1 MLVKL
6 IESCEVGGES
16 YAVGAVLRS
25 PGRITDDDANLLLAN
40 KQAVECGVDPHRR
53 KQLETATPT
62 PTPTPKRSSRPSG
75 QYKIA
80 KADPGPIWVVI
91 PTFDRSLH
99 LGQCLKSLV
108 AQDLEPAGIVVIN
121 DGPEGLDEVTKIVK
135 KACSTITTK
144 VIVEGLPEHT
154 GAPNVPRT
162 TGMAHVPD
170 EAMVV
175 ELDDHDLLCPGALRL
190 MRNAMRAGNSF
201 VYGGAMMFAAAD
213 HLHPNFQPEDWF
225 VEEDQASVGEGLAFR
240 RFDKP
245 LYRSGSILSDGCYV
259 CGVRAYR
266 KSLYDYVG
274 GWREKEIPAGD
285 CAMFLRFEMATE
297 GRQIVAL
304 EQRLAWCRRTQSSMS
319 TKMAAKQGTNTYRY
333 QLRARKG
340 LLLDDDNA
348 LEDTFSDLAGTFTKR
363 FGIWLAN
370 SGSYSGGR
378 IHMYQDAITWAADL
392 GAEVFLITG
401 GAPRWA
407 KDYAATERIHLIIS
421 GVDPIPEDID
431 VAITDS
437 KVGFGQKAQEWAE
450 ARGRPFACVNFE
462 TPNWVHEFLP
472 DYAVALGG
480 QEKENFADADAL
492 IANSR
497 ESGRY
502 LQKWLETDKP
512 VYVNAPKVNT
522 YALEMSKTADV
533 ELPTRPF
540 ALWSA
545 RPSKYKGGDIAM
557 KAIWALDVPFD
568 IVTFGHPNCKLP
580 ETALHKLY
588 TYPNRPDVEKY
599 ALLRAAHMAL
609 APSKFEG
616 FGMVPM
622 EALCSGT
629 PALVYDLPVMRE
641 EYGDVLEYVA
651 WGDEDA
657 FTEKVREYATR
668 PKKVIDPAPHVA
680 KFGHATMRAEL
691 EAIPFLGVRER
702 HVSAHMIAYWGFVP
716 QSLESI
722 YPHVDE
728 IKIAFGRVRLAPEID
743 DGSLDRLRAFPDPD
757 NKITL
762 EVRDV
767 WPNKK
772 AMRAWGTSKLQGNY
786 HLLLDGDEIWT
797 GLEEWIAAGLPQGS
811 PRWVNLWHGGKYWV
825 HDGPGES
832 LHWGYPLEG
841 GASLC
846 PHYRWSYWRNSFMWL
861 RHCIPGSATGRPVM
875 EVTPDAALAVPGT
888 TIYHL
893 GHALPSD
900 VLDAKYK
907 FYAERDRANPSREK
921 AWKEWNGKAGQ
932 TEDGVVEMV
941 DWKLPK
947 IVKEALK

>member
-6 IESCEVGGES
+6 IVSCPVNGES

-25 PGRITDDDANLLLAN
+25 PRDITDDDARLLLAN
-40 KQAVECGVDPHRR
+40 KQAEECGVDPHLRT
-53 KQLETATPT
+53 QIETAAPHPPRPERPT
-62 PTPTPKRSSRPSG
+62 RAAGKH
-75 QYKIA
+75 QIKQ
-80 KADPGPIWVVI
+80 ADPGPIWIVI
-91 PTFDRSLH
+91 PTYDRTLH
-99 LGQCLKSLV
+99 LGQCLKALV
-108 AQDLEPAGIVVIN
+108 AQDLQPDGIVVIN
-121 DGPEGLDEVTKIVK
+121 DGPEGLEEVTKIVK
-135 KACSTITTK
+135 GACSTISTE
-144 VIVEGLPEHT
+144 VIVDKLEKHT
-154 GAPNVPRT
+154 GAPNEPRIA
-162 TGMAHVPD
+162 GMKLVPD
-170 EAMVV
+170 KAMVV
-175 ELDDHDLLCPGALRL
+175 ELDDHDLLCPGALRA
-190 MRNAMRAGNSF
+190 MRNALRQGNSF
-201 VYGGAMMFAAAD
+201 VYGNTMMFAAAD
-213 HLHPNFQPEDWF
+213 HMHADFQPKDWF
-225 VEEDQASVGEGLAFR
+225 VEEDLLQIGAGITYK

-245 LYRSGSILSDGCYV
+245 PYRPGSILAEGCYV

-274 GWREKEIPAGD
+274 GWREEEVPAGD
-285 CAMFLRFEMATE
+285 CALFLRFEMATE
-297 GRQIVAL
+297 GRQITAIN
-304 EQRLAWCRRTQSSMS
+304 QRLAWCRKTQDSVSE
-319 TKMAAKQGTNTYRY
+319 KMAAKQGANTYRY

-340 LLLDDDNA
+340 HLLNDESA
-348 LEDTFSDLAGTFTKR
+348 LEETFSDLAGTYTKR

-378 IHMYQDAITWAADL
+378 IHMYQDAITWAAEL

-407 KDYAATERIHLIIS
+407 KDYAACDRIHILIE
-421 GVDPIPEDID
+421 GTDDIPEDID
-431 VAITDS
+431 IAITDS
-437 KVGFGQKAQEWAE
+437 KVGFGAKAQEWAE
-450 ARGRPFACVNFE
+450 ARNRPFACVNFE

-472 DYAVALGG
+472 DYAIGLGG
-480 QEKENFADADAL
+480 QEKENFAQADVL
-492 IANSR
+492 LANSR
-497 ESGRY
+497 ESGRW

-522 YALEMSKTADV
+522 YALEVSKTADV
-533 ELPTRPF
+533 PLPTRPY

-545 RPSKYKGGDIAM
+545 RPSKYKGGDVAI
-557 KAIWALDVPFD
+557 KAIWALDIPFD
-568 IVTFGHPNCKLP
+568 LVTFGHPNLKLP
-580 ETALHKLY
+580 ESDLHKLH
-588 TYPNRPDVEKY
+588 TYPNRPDVEKF

-629 PALVYDLPVMRE
+629 PCLVYDLPVMRE
-641 EYGDVLEYVA
+641 EYGDVLEYVE

-657 FTEKVREYATR
+657 YIAKVREYATR
-668 PKKVIDPAPHVA
+668 PKQVVDPAPHIA

-691 EAIPFLGVRER
+691 EAMPFLSVRR
-702 HVSAHMIAYWGFVP
+702 PSVSAHMIAYWGFRS
-716 QSLESI
+716 QSIESV
-722 YPHVDE
+722 YPYVDE

-743 DGSLDRLRAFPDPD
+743 DGSLERLQAFPDPD
-757 NKITL
+757 GKITL

-797 GLEEWIAAGLPQGS
+797 GLEDWIAAGLPQGS
-811 PRWVNLWHGGKYWV
+811 PRWVNLWHGGKFWV
-825 HDGPGES
+825 HDGPGEP

-861 RHCIPGSATGRPVM
+861 RHCVPGSASGTPIM
-875 EVTPDAALAVPGT
+875 EVNPNAALAVPST
-888 TIYHL
+888 TIWHL

-907 FYAERDRANPSREK
+907 FYAERDRSDPAREK
-921 AWKEWNGKAGQ
+921 AWKDWNGKAGPCG
-932 TEDGVVEMV
+932 DGVVSKVEG
-941 DWKLPK
+941 KLPK
-947 IVKEALK
+947 LVKEALK